1 LPVPPPDCR
10 LGVDVGGTN
19 TDAVIMDTADRV
31 IAKAKVPGTPDITSG
46 IVAAIGAVL
55 EAPGADPGRI
65 SHVMLGTTH
74 ATNAVLER
82 RNLRRVAVLRIGG
95 PATYSIRP
103 MFGWPPDL
111 VGAVSVGA
119 AIVDGGIEFDGQ
131 DLSPLDTDAIARFLG
146 QVGDTADGV
155 AITSVFAPVS
165 PRHELLAAEV
175 VKRELGDVH
184 TSLSH
189 EIGSIGLIERENA
202 TILNGALAGV
212 ARDVASAMRD
222 ALTAHGLRPVTF
234 FAQNDGTLMSLDQ
247 ALRYPVLTI
256 GSGPANSV
264 RGAAF
269 LTGISDSLVADVG
282 GTSTDLGVLANGFP
296 RESSQGVAIGGV
308 RTNFRMP
315 DLVTIALG
323 GGTVVSGD
331 DGDVRVGPRSVGY
344 LLPQE
349 ALVFGGT
356 TPTLTDSAIAAGRAA
371 LGPAAPGGA
380 ERIGQHRRLLAAA
393 LARADVM
400 LAEAIDRVKTSRDD
414 CPLIAV
420 GGGSILV
427 PEQIPGVSEIVR
439 PEHFDVAN
447 AVGAAI
453 ASVSGQVDRIFHI
466 GADGRQAILDEARD
480 EARERAVAAG
490 ADPGTVQIVE
500 VEEIPLAYLTSPA
513 VRIRV
518 KAAGTLG
525 GVPEHH
531 LQARLARQ
539 ARLAGPMAGL
549 DSKPNGGIHETPSR
563 MAGRSR
569 RRAGLVAG
577 RLCRLDQPFEYA
589 ASRQP
594 GVHLRH
600 DGPGDGRRL
609 GPGHRV
615 LRRHHR
621 DERDV
626 RDAHPLQH
634 RHPHRPAAA
643 RDQLDVGGQ
652 RQDLDL
658 PPPARRVLPHRPP
671 DDRAGGQG
679 RDPAHYPAERRRL
692 LHLGRGQDD
701 RHAG

>member
-1 LPVPPPDCR
+1 VPPPDCR

-19 TDAVIMDTADRV
+19 TDAVIMDAADRV
-31 IAKAKVPGTPDITSG
+31 LAKAKVAGTADITSG
-46 IVAAIGAVL
+46 IVAAIDVVL
-55 EAPGADPGRI
+55 GTPGVEPQRI

-95 PATYSIRP
+95 PATHSVRP
-103 MFGWPPDL
+103 MFGWPRDL
-111 VGAVSVGA
+111 VEAVSVGA
-119 AIVDGGIEFDGQ
+119 AVVDGGIEFDGQ

-146 QVGDTADGV
+146 RVGDQADGV

-165 PRHELLAAEV
+165 ARHELTAAEV
-175 VKRELGDVH
+175 VKRELGDMH

-189 EIGSIGLIERENA
+189 EIGSIGLLERENA

-212 ARDVASAMRD
+212 ARDVAGAMQD

-282 GTSTDLGVLANGFP
+282 GTSTDLGVLTNGFP
-296 RESSQGVAIGGV
+296 RESAQGVEIGGV

-331 DGDVRVGPRSVGY
+331 PGDVRIGPRSVGY
-344 LLPQE
+344 LIQRD

-356 TPTLTDSAIAAGRAA
+356 TPTLTDSAVAAGRAE
-371 LGPAAPGGA
+371 LGEAADGGA
-380 ERIGQHRRLLAAA
+380 GSIGRYRRVLAEA

-400 LAEAIDRVKTSRDD
+400 LAEAIDRVKTSKEDR
-414 CPLIAV
+414 PLIAV

-427 PEQIPGVSEIVR
+427 PDRIPGVSEIIR
-439 PEHFDVAN
+439 PEHFDAAN

-453 ASVSGQVDRIFHI
+453 ASVSGQVDRIFHL
-466 GADGRQAILDEARD
+466 GADGRQAILDEAGD

-490 ADPGTVQIVE
+490 ADPGTVQIIE

-513 VRIRV
+513 IRIRV

-525 GVPEHH
+525 GMPEHH
-531 LQARLARQ
+531 LQARPG
-539 ARLAGPMAGL
+539 AG
-549 DSKPNGGIHETPSR
+549 
-563 MAGRSR
+563 
-569 RRAGLVAG
+569 
-577 RLCRLDQPFEYA
+577 
-589 ASRQP
+589 
-594 GVHLRH
+594 
-600 DGPGDGRRL
+600 
-609 GPGHRV
+609 
-615 LRRHHR
+615 
-621 DERDV
+621 
-626 RDAHPLQH
+626 
-634 RHPHRPAAA
+634 
-643 RDQLDVGGQ
+643 
-652 RQDLDL
+652 
-658 PPPARRVLPHRPP
+658 
-671 DDRAGGQG
+671 
-679 RDPAHYPAERRRL
+679 
-692 LHLGRGQDD
+692 
-701 RHAG
+701 